1 MGCPRTV
8 VFSVFF
14 HLANDFLYASQTFL
28 KRLYYYLWVASSI
41 LSTHCIFVLRVR
53 RKLYILCLFKRSF
66 KTLEKSWE
74 MNWGWNVCTSI
85 CICILKKQKKKI
97 TGELASLKNCGYL
110 KKYTKNLKKEIF
122 VSTSES
128 VLWKEFVVDVTFQI
142 VSCTVWNKQVCA
154 MCK

>member
-1 MGCPRTV
+1 M
-8 VFSVFF
+8 
-14 HLANDFLYASQTFL
+14 
-28 KRLYYYLWVASSI
+28 SI
-41 LSTHCIFVLRVR
+41 Q
-53 RKLYILCLFKRSF
+53 RSF

-85 CICILKKQKKKI
+85 CICIFKKNRKKYGGTCLFEKLWLFKKI
-97 TGELASLKNCGYL
+97 YIQKTLRKKSL
-110 KKYTKNLKKEIF
+110 I